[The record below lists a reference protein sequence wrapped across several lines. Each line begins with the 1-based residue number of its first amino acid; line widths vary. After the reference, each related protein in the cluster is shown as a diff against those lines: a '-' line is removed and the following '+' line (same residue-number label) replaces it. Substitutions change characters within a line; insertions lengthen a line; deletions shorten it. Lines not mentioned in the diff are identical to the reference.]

1 MKNQITLTVNVD
13 VDELL
18 SIINQNAV
26 NAAQNNPPP
35 KEEETILKRKDVSK
49 MLGVS
54 LVTIAKWMNTGKLPY
69 HRINSRIFFK
79 KSEVWA
85 AMEINPKYRRAGK

>member
-18 SIINQNAV
+18 SIINQNSA
-26 NAAQNNPPP
+26 NAAQNAPQP

-49 MLGVS
+49 LLGVS
-54 LVTIAKWMNTGKLPY
+54 LVTISKWMKTGKLPY